1 MKEYH
6 LLFSAVAKAYANLNH
21 FNEIAPY
28 LCCADDIEYYLRD
41 YEEALLAAFKDI
53 EGEADAF
60 VKLKNSEK
68 PDKESKWFYLVPGP
82 SDNKELDKEQLPN
95 RIVELKNYDVS

>member
-6 LLFSAVAKAYANLNH
+6 LLFSAVAEAYAKLNH

-28 LCCADDIEYYLRD
+28 LTCEDEIEDHLRD
-41 YEEALLAAFKDI
+41 YEEALFAAFKDI

-60 VKLKNSEK
+60 VKLMNDEE
-68 PDKESKWFYLVPGP
+68 PEKESKWFYLV
-82 SDNKELDKEQLPN
+82 DKEAETKSEWF
-95 RIVELKNYDVS
+95 IYYGK